1 MSTTVDEFKSI
12 DPSNGQLVKTYTT
25 ATDVE
30 ISAAL
35 DRAHNAFTKVWRS
48 TPVSERAKILSRL
61 ADLIRQNKKEMVEI
75 GVTEMGKLIAQM
87 EGEVDFIVSIIEYYA
102 NNSEEFSKTVPDRHV
117 PGMEIV
123 TEPLGVILAIEP
135 WNLPYYQVMRVAAVQ
150 LAAGNTVLVK
160 PANSV
165 AGAALFLEKLFL
177 QAGAPAGVFQVV
189 LATIPQIN
197 TLIDDFR
204 VRGVTMTGS
213 ERAGRAVSERAGR
226 NLKKAVL
233 ELGGSDPFIVLEDAD
248 LDEAIRIGFDGRME
262 GMGQVCVA
270 LKRHII
276 VGRERGEKYKEGF
289 VKLVSGMKAGD
300 PRDRSTTIGPLF
312 AEIGVQRLQKQVKDA
327 KAAGATIAV
336 GGNRIDRPGAYF
348 EPTLITDI
356 SRENPLFL
364 EETFGPVASLYVV
377 DTEEEAIELA
387 NATAFGLGG
396 AVASSNIERAQQVAT
411 QIDAGMVFINSGLN
425 GHPGLAFGGVKN
437 SGFGRELGELGFHE
451 FVNKKTIRVHEKY
464 L

>member
-1 MSTTVDEFKSI
+1 MSATEEFKSI
-12 DPSNGQLVKTYTT
+12 DPSNGQFVKAYST
-25 ATDVE
+25 ATDAEV
-30 ISAAL
+30 SAAL
-35 DRAHNAFTKVWRS
+35 DKAHNAYTKVWRS
-48 TPVSERAKILSRL
+48 TPVTERAKILAKL

-75 GVTEMGKLIAQM
+75 GITEMGKLIAQM
-87 EGEVDFIVSIIEYYA
+87 EGEIDFIISIIEYYGD
-102 NNSEEFSKTVPDRHV
+102 NSEEFSKPVADRHV
-117 PGMEIV
+117 PGMEVV
-123 TEPLGVILAIEP
+123 TESLGVILAIEP
-135 WNLPYYQVMRVAAVQ
+135 WNLPYYQVIRVAACQ
-150 LAAGNTVLVK
+150 LAAGNAVLVK

-165 AGAALFLEKLFL
+165 AGSALFLEKLFL

-189 LATIPQIN
+189 LATIPQIG

-204 VRGVTMTGS
+204 VRGVCMTGS
-213 ERAGRAVSERAGR
+213 ERAGRAVAERAGR

-248 LDEAIRIGFDGRME
+248 LDEAIRIGFDSRME

-270 LKRHII
+270 LKRHIV

-289 VKLVSGMKAGD
+289 AKLINGMKVGD
-300 PRDRSTTIGPLF
+300 PKDRSTTVGPLF
-312 AEIGVQRLQKQVKDA
+312 AEVGVQRLQQQVEDA
-327 KAAGATIAV
+327 KVAGATIV
-336 GGNRIDRPGAYF
+336 IGGKKIDRPGAYF

-387 NATAFGLGG
+387 NATPFGLGG
-396 AVASSNIERAQQVAT
+396 AVASANIERAQQVAA
-411 QIDAGMVFINSGLN
+411 QIEAGMVFINSGLN